1 MMRVRL
7 KADGRIVEILPDG
20 SEKTI
25 DHSNPAQFVRHV
37 RARCGLTQAAFAEK
51 IEVAIETVRTGSRA
65 IIRAAR
71 TRTAQIDRSGARR
84 RTLGGRRR

>member
-1 MMRVRL
+1 
-7 KADGRIVEILPDG
+7 
-20 SEKTI
+20 
-25 DHSNPAQFVRHV
+25 
-37 RARCGLTQAAFAEK
+37 
-51 IEVAIETVRTGSRA
+51 VAIETVRTGSRA